1 MRSWVFIVQ
10 NLTKKF
16 NWNNPVELKLY
27 YPAMF
32 PLRLDYILSNLY
44 SELYTPKK
52 KAYLLI
58 VDEPYSLL
66 IMKLGCGFP
75 ILLT

>member
-1 MRSWVFIVQ
+1 
-10 NLTKKF
+10 
-16 NWNNPVELKLY
+16 
-27 YPAMF
+27 MF

-44 SELYTPKK
+44 SEFYTPKK
-52 KAYLLI
+52 KAYLQI
-58 VDEPYSLL
+58 VDEPSSLI

>member
-1 MRSWVFIVQ
+1 
-10 NLTKKF
+10 
-16 NWNNPVELKLY
+16 
-27 YPAMF
+27 MF